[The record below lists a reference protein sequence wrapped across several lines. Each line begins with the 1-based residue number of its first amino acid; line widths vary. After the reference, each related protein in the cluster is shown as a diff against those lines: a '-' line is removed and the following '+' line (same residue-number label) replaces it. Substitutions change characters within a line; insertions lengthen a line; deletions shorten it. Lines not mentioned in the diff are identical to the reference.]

1 MSTNN
6 DFDDIT
12 PQSLL
17 DAGAAEFP
25 DADDDNNAFAAAP
38 PEGGEAEAA
47 DEEMADAE
55 PDALVAH

>member
-17 DAGAAEFP
+17 DAGAA
-25 DADDDNNAFAAAP
+25 DADDDNNAVAAP